1 MRTLGAALCFII
13 LASTAH
19 AGCVLN
25 LTTPHGNKL
34 MIVAGQIVGVLECAG
49 CGGQTS
55 TMVTTLNPTFYVRE
69 TAEEVSR
76 QLDAALKEGCPPK

>member
-1 MRTLGAALCFII
+1 
-13 LASTAH
+13 
-19 AGCVLN
+19 
-25 LTTPHGNKL
+25 